1 MSFHF
6 IERLEMNQ
14 YTYYITYKVKVIAR
28 TEEEADELAEATCSE
43 EPIDIQLDDVV
54 PYNYLDDLADM
65 QNDERRIAC

>member
-1 MSFHF
+1 
-6 IERLEMNQ
+6 MNQ

-65 QNDERRIAC
+65 QNDERRITC